1 MKTEKGFHCVEF
13 KHEAQMKIYKE
24 IKDMTP
30 EQEIEY
36 FRRRAE
42 TGVLGKLWGKLHGES
57 ISGERRSSTGLSSHH
72 QPHSA

>member
-1 MKTEKGFHCVEF
+1 MKTDKGFHCVEF
-13 KHEAQMKIYKE
+13 KHEAQMEIYKE

-42 TGVLGKLWGKLHGES
+42 IGVLGKL
-57 ISGERRSSTGLSSHH
+57 
-72 QPHSA
+72 

>member
-13 KHEAQMKIYKE
+13 KHEAQMQIYKE

-36 FRRRAE
+36 FRRRVE

-57 ISGERRSSTGLSSHH
+57 AAEGRHNMTTSSLPHH
-72 QPHSA
+72 PHHP

>member
-13 KHEAQMKIYKE
+13 KHEAQMQIYKE
-24 IKDMTP
+24 IKNMTP

-42 TGVLGKLWGKLHGES
+42 TGVFGKLWGKLHGES
-57 ISGERRSSTGLSSHH
+57 AAEGRQNITISSLPHH
-72 QPHSA
+72 PHHP